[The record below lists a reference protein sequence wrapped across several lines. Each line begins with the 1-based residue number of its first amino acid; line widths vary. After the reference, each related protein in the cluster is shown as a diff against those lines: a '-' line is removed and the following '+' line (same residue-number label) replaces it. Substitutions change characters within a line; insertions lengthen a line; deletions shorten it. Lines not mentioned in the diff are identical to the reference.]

1 MDFKI
6 DDETRLNFNN
16 MLKESGTQDNTEK
29 IRKLKHSGKIREQ
42 ITIMMNL
49 RNRYSRIGKKALNAM
64 IDSKCN
70 WLFVHYTNIF
80 NKLKKNQLDLQILDR
95 FLSTL
100 KELEDGVVDQHEA
113 SVKIGQVLKQLYIDS
128 ALKNEKQLDKK
139 DKKDKKNKEKNF
151 KKPVNKLTWAQY
163 KKIQ

>member
-80 NKLKKNQLDLQILDR
+80 NKLNEYGPKILLGLIL
-95 FLSTL
+95 LS
-100 KELEDGVVDQHEA
+100 
-113 SVKIGQVLKQLYIDS
+113 VLTQGRIS
-128 ALKNEKQLDKK
+128 I
-139 DKKDKKNKEKNF
+139 
-151 KKPVNKLTWAQY
+151 LTWIIKTPAALIVEGFSIIAE
-163 KKIQ
+163 KLLFFL